1 MQWDIQEK
9 SEVLKT
15 VPFTVEKLTLFDRHR
30 QMVTHPYHRLT
41 CPDWVNVLAVT
52 PTMEAV
58 LVRQS
63 RAGTLSDTLE
73 VPGGMIDRH
82 EKDPTMAALRELE
95 EETGYT
101 ARTILPLGS
110 INPNPAIMANT
121 LHMFVA
127 LQATPQERRRHFPD
141 EGERI
146 EIVHVPVRELD
157 QMVRLR
163 RIDSALAALT
173 IMLAGKYV
181 TITQTV

>member
-1 MQWDIQEK
+1 MQWDVKEK
-9 SEVLKT
+9 TEVLKT
-15 VPFTVEKLTLFDRHR
+15 VPFAVEQLTLFDR
-30 QMVTHPYHRLT
+30 QKQKLLHPYHRLT
-41 CPDWVNVLAVT
+41 CPDWVNVLAIT
-52 PTMEAV
+52 PTMEAI

-63 RAGTLSDTLE
+63 RAGSMTETLE

-101 ARTILPLGS
+101 ARTVLPLGS

-121 LHMFVA
+121 VHMFLA
-127 LQATPQERRRHFPD
+127 LQAVPNETRRHFPD
-141 EGERI
+141 EGEQI
-146 EIVHVPVRELD
+146 EIVHVPAHELD
-157 QMVRLR
+157 QLVRLR

-181 TITQTV
+181 KIQQS